1 MRDGTRSNSHLKT
14 KRGLG
19 KHVEDAEAEKW
30 TQPRSKNHSPFT
42 SAYSL
47 SGTMEGRRS
56 RSREMDTTAKQEPQ
70 SIHKCILTER
80 HDGGEK
86 K

>member
-47 SGTMEGRRS
+47 SGTMEGSGRGARV
-56 RSREMDTTAKQEPQ
+56 EEVEA
-70 SIHKCILTER
+70 
-80 HDGGEK
+80 GE
-86 K
+86 